1 MKMEDCKYPE
11 KYEIEEVCRNF
22 LKRRFLNMFMQE
34 RGIFAV
40 NATAAEMSD
49 ILANC
54 VLDAVAIEELRLN
67 AFQGS
72 TRNSL
77 SGFTLTSSLSDF
89 SPKDLYEH
97 ARDNDKILL
106 SKGYS
111 LSVLKK
117 ESRGT
122 TSVYKGKIDYEIHRP
137 GRIQFM
143 DKEKGQCEFSIFEI
157 GNNEWQVE
165 VDGTRAQDGKEVQ
178 KLFSKLIDKEKTAIH
193 VLNFDHLTDSQ
204 TIEFF
209 DEVIK
214 RGLSKE
220 WNFQDVVGLTF
231 RRGRDEDDEEV
242 EKDEDNSSSS
252 STLTGIRQAVL
263 EGGHLREDTFVK
275 QFEEQGCI
283 FSAMTLEFSNKKTP
297 EVIHIRAEFKG
308 SPKIFEVSVLNSYE
322 YEGTEGKKVVAPL
335 SVKRNLE
342 IRSEFWN
349 NSRKIYR
356 ELMAKGK

>member
-1 MKMEDCKYPE
+1 MEDYKYPE

-22 LKRRFLNMFMQE
+22 LKRRFLNKFMQE

-40 NATAAEMSD
+40 NATVAQMSA
-49 ILANC
+49 ILTNC
-54 VLDAVAIEELRLN
+54 VLDAVAIEELRMN

-72 TRNSL
+72 TRNLL
-77 SGFTLTSSLSDF
+77 SGFTLTSSASDF

-117 ESRGT
+117 EFRGT

-165 VDGTRAQDGKEVQ
+165 VDGARAQDGKEVQ
-178 KLFSKLIDKEKTAIH
+178 KLFSKLIDKEKTTVH
-193 VLNFDHLTDSQ
+193 VLNFDNLTDSQ

-209 DEVIK
+209 DEVTK
-214 RGLSKE
+214 RGLSNE
-220 WNFQDVVGLTF
+220 WIFQDVVGLNF

-242 EKDEDNSSSS
+242 EKDEDNSSSTS
-252 STLTGIRQAVL
+252 TGIRQAVL
-263 EGGHLREDTFVK
+263 EGGHLREDAFVK

-283 FSAMTLEFSNKKTP
+283 FSAMTLEFSNKNTP

-308 SPKIFEVSVLNSYE
+308 SPKIFEVSILNSYE
-322 YEGTEGKKVVAPL
+322 YEGTEGKKVIAPL
-335 SVKRNLE
+335 SVKRNLQ

-356 ELMAKGK
+356 EMMAKGK

>member
-1 MKMEDCKYPE
+1 MEDYKYPE

-22 LKRRFLNMFMQE
+22 LKRRFLNKFMQE

-40 NATAAEMSD
+40 NATAAQMSA
-49 ILANC
+49 ILTNC
-54 VLDAVAIEELRLN
+54 VLDAVAIEELRMN

-77 SGFTLTSSLSDF
+77 SGFTLTSSVSDF

-143 DKEKGQCEFSIFEI
+143 DKEKGQCEFSIFKI

-165 VDGTRAQDGKEVQ
+165 VDGARAQDGKEVQ
-178 KLFSKLIDKEKTAIH
+178 KLFSKLIDKEKTTVH
-193 VLNFDHLTDSQ
+193 VLNFDNLTNSQ

-209 DEVIK
+209 DEVTR
-214 RGLSKE
+214 RGLSNE
-220 WNFQDVVGLTF
+220 WLFQDVVGLNF
-231 RRGRDEDDEEV
+231 RRGRDENDEEV
-242 EKDEDNSSSS
+242 EKDEDIFS
-252 STLTGIRQAVL
+252 STSTGIRQAVL
-263 EGGHLREDTFVK
+263 EGGHLREDAFVK

-283 FSAMTLEFSNKKTP
+283 FSAMTLEFSNKNTP

-308 SPKIFEVSVLNSYE
+308 SPKIFEVSIINSYE
-322 YEGTEGKKVVAPL
+322 YESTEVKKVVAPL